1 MKAVKVGKFLV
12 KKNVVLVLRKLGIKY
27 ESMCK
32 LEMMIE
38 SEGRKRMELNEIVN
52 VLVVELEGEKY

>member
-1 MKAVKVGKFLV
+1 
-12 KKNVVLVLRKLGIKY
+12 
-27 ESMCK
+27 
-32 LEMMIE
+32 MMIE